1 MKKTQNTIF
10 YSIERTIKK
19 YRHYSITKI
28 NEVVP
33 NITLDQ
39 SMLLKELLDKP
50 DATQT
55 DLSTFLFK
63 DSASVSRMI
72 ELLVRKK
79 LLKRKINRQN
89 RRRNIL
95 VVNKEGIDMM
105 DAITEVVKKNRK
117 AALKGISAE
126 ELDSCRATL
135 DKIFNNLRIV

>member
-1 MKKTQNTIF
+1 
-10 YSIERTIKK
+10 
-19 YRHYSITKI
+19 
-28 NEVVP
+28 
-33 NITLDQ
+33 
-39 SMLLKELLDKP
+39 MLLKELLDKP